1 MHHYEG
7 WHEKIAARAIADGM
21 SENDVKTLLKKGSL
35 EINISDTDKDN
46 LNSLRDKYKEVEAK
60 QKRAKAILDQ
70 GDAPNGVYPLVSTV
84 FHLDNNGVPDIE
96 GAKEIMDNGAEVA
109 KVLVKDY
116 SEGKLTE
123 ESLRG
128 GYTLKTKKGLRDLYI
143 DENMLNMIDASVKNN
158 SQINSDLIFH
168 SAVKVTVPL
177 LLIAKNSVVAPAT

>member
-1 MHHYEG
+1 
-7 WHEKIAARAIADGM
+7 M

-96 GAKEIMDNGAEVA
+96 GAKDPKALLWKLYDALDKAGLAFDSDQVHEVA
-109 KVLVKDY
+109 EGDSTISWKDMAKQMY
-116 SEGKLTE
+116 K
-123 ESLRG
+123 
-128 GYTLKTKKGLRDLYI
+128 YKT
-143 DENMLNMIDASVKNN
+143 DENYGLSDVQKWYDA
-158 SQINSDLIFH
+158 QISLEE
-168 SAVKVTVPL
+168 
-177 LLIAKNSVVAPAT
+177 